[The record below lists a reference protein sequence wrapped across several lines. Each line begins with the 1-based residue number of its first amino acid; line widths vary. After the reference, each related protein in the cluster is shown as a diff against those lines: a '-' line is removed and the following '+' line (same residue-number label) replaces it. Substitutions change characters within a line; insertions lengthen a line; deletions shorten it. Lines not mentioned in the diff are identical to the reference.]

1 MAARLSTSWGLAA
14 RQQLPVPSGISQS
27 GCVRHWQLIPGR
39 TFSAHLLFSSEWLT
53 GHPNRLC
60 TGSISMKLFKRLS
73 FAAVLISAT
82 ALTPLNAQST
92 PDSEGNDANL
102 IAADGQ
108 QLFGKNDPNVR
119 RATAQVNSEIITGTD
134 MDHRLALIVAANE
147 NKLPPE
153 ELARFRAQILT
164 NLIDETLQIQEAAAN
179 KIEVTDAEVDQ
190 YFDRVAQQNFKRPA
204 NQVEKYLTSIGASV
218 ATLKRQIKG
227 ELSWS
232 RLLSR
237 NVRPSANVS
246 DDEVNAIIERIKA
259 TKGTTEYRLGEIY
272 LSATPEAMPAV
283 TENAKKIIDQLRQGA
298 NFVAYAR
305 QFSEASTASVG

>member
-1 MAARLSTSWGLAA
+1 
-14 RQQLPVPSGISQS
+14 
-27 GCVRHWQLIPGR
+27 
-39 TFSAHLLFSSEWLT
+39 
-53 GHPNRLC
+53 
-60 TGSISMKLFKRLS
+60 MKLFKRLS

-92 PDSEGNDANL
+92 SASEGNDANL
-102 IAADGQ
+102 IAPDGQ
-108 QLFGKNDPNVR
+108 RLFGKNDPNVR
-119 RATAQVNSEIITGTD
+119 RATAQVNGEIITGTD

-272 LSATPEAMPAV
+272 LSATLEAMPAV

-298 NFVAYAR
+298 NFLRMRGNFQKHPQRLSVAIW
-305 QFSEASTASVG
+305 VGCHWRNYPRHWRPPPLA